1 MTNKHFYLVTMVMR
15 TEFLVT
21 PVSFDKKVVNEE
33 GLFEIR
39 PTVDFASA
47 VYDP

>member
-1 MTNKHFYLVTMVMR
+1 MVTR

-21 PVSFDKKVVNEE
+21 PVFFDKKVVKEE

-47 VYDP
+47 IYDP

>member
-1 MTNKHFYLVTMVMR
+1 MVMR
-15 TEFLVT
+15 AESLVT
-21 PVSFDKKVVNEE
+21 HVSFDKKVVKEG

-47 VYDP
+47 IYEP

>member
-1 MTNKHFYLVTMVMR
+1 MVTR

-21 PVSFDKKVVNEE
+21 HVFFDKKVVEEE

-47 VYDP
+47 IYDP

>member
-1 MTNKHFYLVTMVMR
+1 MVTR

-21 PVSFDKKVVNEE
+21 HVFFDKKDVEE

-47 VYDP
+47 IYDP